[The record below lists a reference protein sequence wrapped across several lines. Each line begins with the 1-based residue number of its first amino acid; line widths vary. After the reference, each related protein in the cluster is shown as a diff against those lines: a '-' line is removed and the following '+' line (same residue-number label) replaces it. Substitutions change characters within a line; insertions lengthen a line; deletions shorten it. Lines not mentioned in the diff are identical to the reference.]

1 MKIANLNGRL
11 AVIAEDRAVDIERA
25 SEDRFSSDGADIYHR
40 WREFRTWAAQLSEV
54 DGTPFDPAELGPPSP
69 APRQVFGV
77 GLNFHAHSAESGF
90 AVPDAPVV
98 FTKFPTCIEGPWAD
112 LLLPGD
118 TVDWEVELV
127 AVIGAVA
134 SRVPAADA
142 WQYVAGLTAGQDY
155 SERTMQHA
163 GPAPQFCLAKSFP
176 GFGPTGPYLVTP
188 DEFHD
193 PDDLLLECTLNDE
206 LMQKARTSEMIF
218 SIPQLIAYISAVC
231 PLLPG
236 DLIFTGTPEGVGMGR
251 TPRRFLR
258 AGDVVVSTIHGIG
271 ELRNV
276 CRAPS

>member
-1 MKIANLNGRL
+1 MKVANLSGRL
-11 AVIAEDRAVDIERA
+11 ALVAEGCAVDIEQA
-25 SEDRFSSDGADIYHR
+25 SEGRFSSGGIYQR
-40 WREFRTWAAQLSEV
+40 WGEFRKWAATLGQV

-77 GLNFHAHSAESGF
+77 GLNYHAHSAESGF
-90 AVPDAPVV
+90 AVPDSPLV
-98 FTKFPTCIEGPWAD
+98 FTKFPTCIEGPWTD
-112 LLLPGD
+112 LQLPAG

-134 SRVPAADA
+134 RHVPAADA

-163 GPAPQFCLAKSFP
+163 GPAAQFSLAKSFP

-188 DEFHD
+188 DEFRD
-193 PDDLLLECTLNDE
+193 PDDLLIECTLNDE

-218 SIPQLIAYISAVC
+218 SIPQLIEYISAVC

-236 DLIFTGTPEGVGMGR
+236 DLLFSGTPEGVGMGR
-251 TPRRFLR
+251 TPRRYLA
-258 AGDVVVSTIHGIG
+258 AGDVVVSRIQGIG
-271 ELRNV
+271 ELRNM
-276 CRAPS
+276 CLAPSR

>member
-1 MKIANLNGRL
+1 MKIANLSGRL
-11 AVIAEDRAVDIERA
+11 ALVAEGRAVDIEQA
-25 SEDRFSSDGADIYHR
+25 SKGRFGSDGADIYHR
-40 WREFRTWAAQLSEV
+40 WREFRNWAAALGQV
-54 DGTPFDPAELGPPSP
+54 DGTPFELAELGPPSP

-90 AVPDAPVV
+90 AAPDAPVV

-127 AVIGAVA
+127 VVIGAVA

-142 WQYVAGLTAGQDY
+142 WQYIAGLTAGQDY

-163 GPAPQFCLAKSFP
+163 GPAPQFSLAKSFR

-188 DEFHD
+188 EEFRD

-236 DLIFTGTPEGVGMGR
+236 DLLFTGTPEGVGMGR
-251 TPRRFLR
+251 TPRRFLC
-258 AGDVVVSTIHGIG
+258 AGDVVVSRIQGIG

-276 CRAPS
+276 CRTPS